1 MLHLPDQA
9 RTSSNNTLSKPI
21 FHYQR
26 QNNYNSKTLRR
37 TQAVELQ
44 RPVTGREETLK
55 SVDAVPT
62 TVSSYLPWDGMM
74 HPPQGVTCSLAVS
87 NPVFKDPP
95 THNSQ
100 ASTHLISPI
109 TVSNI
114 CKHSSSLF
122 SIKRL
127 QTFPTVN
134 ACGSNPGFAKQN
146 QLIMT
151 LYGIIYVH

>member
-1 MLHLPDQA
+1 M
-9 RTSSNNTLSKPI
+9 
-21 FHYQR
+21 
-26 QNNYNSKTLRR
+26 R

-55 SVDAVPT
+55 SMDAVPT
-62 TVSSYLPWDGMM
+62 AVSSYLPWHGMV
-74 HPPQGVTCSLAVS
+74 HPPQDVTCSLAVS

-100 ASTHLISPI
+100 ASNHLIPPI

-114 CKHSSSLF
+114 CKHSSTLF
-122 SIKRL
+122 SIQRL

-134 ACGSNPGFAKQN
+134 ACGSNSGFAKQN
-146 QLIMT
+146 PMIKKKKKKNPMIMT
-151 LYGIIYVH
+151 SFIWHNICVLMHFPVLLALPSTS